1 MTNNITEKQ
10 SKRIK
15 LALELGYFEFPRKV
29 HVADLA
35 EIDGGASPP
44 AMNEC
49 IRRGI
54 AHIVESYFSHEGGHT
69 LHLSE
74 EQANLM
80 IELIDEFELD
90 DELLKLKGVILK
102 AKHRS

>member
-1 MTNNITEKQ
+1 MTKNITEKQ
-10 SKRIK
+10 LKRIK

-35 EIDGGASPP
+35 EIDGEASPP

-54 AHIVESYFSHEGGHT
+54 AHIVESYFSHEDDHT
-69 LHLSE
+69 L
-74 EQANLM
+74 NLNDDQIDTM
-80 IELIDEFELD
+80 LEIIDEFEMN

-102 AKHRS
+102 AKNRS